1 MTRPG
6 PRTGCWTR
14 LQAAGALLLAGSLMA
29 APVVAKNLEAAVSPE
44 MATQKARMLTGFFS
58 SDRLRQAMAAN
69 PEAVAPLETEARAK
83 LAAGQ
88 AALDAGQAAE
98 AVALFDAGMRAISRA
113 VALGSSKSKWDAQ
126 AASVA
131 FVARRRHAELYLS
144 VLENAD
150 DITAAEHASVAGLR
164 ARLGEADRY
173 FANGAFEQAGATL
186 DSAYRDIVDLVTDI
200 RRGRT
205 VVVSKIF
212 ETPHD
217 EFEYERQRNQSY
229 VLLVQIALAERAEE
243 QLGLAAL
250 AARLTT
256 ESAMLHDQAERE
268 AEDSDFVAAIATMER
283 ATQRLLVVL
292 RASGLIM
299 ME

>member
-1 MTRPG
+1 MTRSG
-6 PRTGCWTR
+6 SKTGYWAR
-14 LQAAGALLLAGSLMA
+14 PQAAGALLLAGSLMA
-29 APVVAKNLEAAVSPE
+29 APAVGNDLEAAVSPE
-44 MATQKARMLTGFFS
+44 MATQKARMLTGFFFS
-58 SDRLRQAMAAN
+58 ARLRQAMAAN
-69 PEAVAPLETEARAK
+69 PEAVTPLETEARAK

-113 VALGSSKSKWDAQ
+113 VALGSPKTKWDDQ

-131 FVARRRHAELYLS
+131 FVARRRHAESYLS

-150 DITAAEHASVAGLR
+150 DITAAERASVAGLR
-164 ARLGEADRY
+164 ARLGRADRF
-173 FANGAFEQAGATL
+173 FADGKLEQAGAVL
-186 DSAYRDIVDLVTDI
+186 DPAYRDIVDLVSDI
-200 RRGRT
+200 RCGRT
-205 VVVSKIF
+205 VVVGKIF

-229 VLLVQIALAERAEE
+229 VLLVQIALAERADE

-256 ESAMLHDQAERE
+256 ESTVLRDQAERE
-268 AEDSDFVAAIATMER
+268 ADNSDFVVAIATMER

>member
-1 MTRPG
+1 
-6 PRTGCWTR
+6 
-14 LQAAGALLLAGSLMA
+14 MA
-29 APVVAKNLEAAVSPE
+29 APAVGNSLEAAVSPE
-44 MATQKARMLTGFFS
+44 MATQKARMLAGFFS
-58 SDRLRQAMAAN
+58 SARLRQAMTAN

-113 VALGSSKSKWDAQ
+113 VALGSSNANWDAQ
-126 AASVA
+126 AASEA
-131 FVARRRHAELYLS
+131 FVVRRRNAESYLA
-144 VLENAD
+144 VLECDQCVTATENAD
-150 DITAAEHASVAGLR
+150 VAALR
-164 ARLGEADRY
+164 ARLDEADRH
-173 FANGAFEQAGATL
+173 FTNGETKSASAIL
-186 DSAYRDIVDLVTDI
+186 DRAYGDIIDLVSAV
-200 RRGRT
+200 RRGHT
-205 VVVSKIF
+205 IVVSKIF
-212 ETPHD
+212 ETPTE

-229 VLLVQIALAERAEE
+229 NLLIQIALAERAEE
-243 QLGLAAL
+243 QIGLAAL

-256 ESAMLHDQAERE
+256 ESAVLREQAERE
-268 AEDSDFVAAIATMER
+268 AGDSDFVAAIATMER